1 MQPPAR
7 EVVTVDPDRIPGGL
21 LALTADFRIAS
32 ANSTLGDLVGRDA
45 ADLVGTPFDELLA
58 RPSRLLFQ
66 THVYPALR
74 ADGRVEE
81 AFLTLASPNGGDPIP
96 ILLNAAR
103 SLDTDPPAY
112 DALVVRIRARSRWE
126 LDLLTTTRA
135 LEAERSAGEE
145 LARNLADAV
154 DDLRQRYAN
163 EQRNREFR
171 DAFVGVISHELRT
184 PITTIYGMSNV
195 LRQRYRTLDEAT
207 VERHL
212 RDIEHESDR
221 LRRLTEDLLVL
232 SRAEGQQ
239 LVLARD
245 PIVLGHLARRAIEG
259 EGARSPEHHFV
270 VDVRPGLPLVAGEE
284 VYVDQVIRNFLN
296 NAAKYSPAGS
306 TVRVALSAED
316 GGVALRVVD
325 QGPGVAEA
333 DRTRLFELFY
343 RAPDAM
349 RQTAGAGIG
358 LFVCRE
364 LIHAMGGRVW
374 ASNADETAAADS
386 GGSGADAMR
395 GAQFGFWLP
404 TAEDDDAAAVDDETG
419 EAPARG

>member
-1 MQPPAR
+1 MQPPTR
-7 EVVTVDPDRIPGGL
+7 EAVTVDPDRVPGGL
-21 LALTADFRIAS
+21 LTLTADFRIAS
-32 ANSTLGDLVGRDA
+32 ANAPLGALVGRDP

-58 RPSRLLFQ
+58 RPAKILFQ
-66 THVYPALR
+66 THVYPALT

-81 AFLTLASPNGGDPIP
+81 AFLTLASPDGGDPTP

-103 SLDTDPPAY
+103 SPDVNPAAY
-112 DALVVRIRARSRWE
+112 DALVVRIQARSRWE
-126 LDLLTTTRA
+126 LDLLSATRA
-135 LEAERSAGEE
+135 LEAERTAGEQ
-145 LARNLADAV
+145 LARDLAAAAA
-154 DDLRQRYAN
+154 DLRQRYAN
-163 EQRNREFR
+163 EQRDREFR

-184 PITTIYGMSNV
+184 PITTIYGMSHV
-195 LRQRYRTLDEAT
+195 LRQRYRSLDEAT
-207 VERHL
+207 IERHL
-212 RDIEHESDR
+212 RDIEDESDR

-239 LVLARD
+239 LALARD
-245 PIVLGHLARRAIEG
+245 PIVLGHLARRAVEA
-259 EGARSPEHHFV
+259 ERARSAEHHFA
-270 VDVRPGLPLVAGEE
+270 VDVPPGLPLVAGEE

-306 TVRVALSAED
+306 TVRVALDAED

-325 QGPGVAEA
+325 RGRGLAGA

-364 LIHAMGGRVW
+364 LIEAMGGRVW
-374 ASNADETAAADS
+374 ASDAGDRSADDGDGDAL
-386 GGSGADAMR
+386 SGAE
-395 GAQFGFWLP
+395 FGFWLP
-404 TAEDDDAAAVDDETG
+404 TAADDLAAGVDEDELASTPV
-419 EAPARG
+419 